1 MKKAYS
7 KPECK
12 ALGLLRV
19 LTKMSNLPSP
29 PLPG

>member
-1 MKKAYS
+1 MKKLYL

-19 LTKMSNLPSP
+19 LTKLSNQLPP
-29 PLPG
+29 PLP

>member
-1 MKKAYS
+1 MKKQYS

-19 LTKMSNLPSP
+19 LTKLTSPPSP
-29 PLPG
+29 PLP